1 MNYAVYIL
9 ASYLITFGL
18 LGYQVYKTWR
28 EMRIGK
34 KANLSHLP
42 LNS

>member
-28 EMRIGK
+28 EMREMK
-34 KANLSHLP
+34 KSIFSASV
-42 LNS
+42 S